1 MGFLILI
8 GLVLVGWIGY
18 STWRSGT
25 VRVWVSDID
34 CITSTT
40 DATTRLV
47 SNTRRGDAF
56 LGRETCTV
64 PNEEAKMLV
73 ERAKVLGLSLTYS
86 FGSERLVE
94 NAR

>member
-1 MGFLILI
+1 MVFVVLI
-8 GLVLVGWIGY
+8 GLVLLAWIGF

-25 VRVWVSDID
+25 ARVWVSDID

-56 LGRETCTV
+56 LGREASTV
-64 PNEEAKMLV
+64 PNEEARMLI
-73 ERAKVLGLSLTYS
+73 ERAKVLGLRVKHS
-86 FGSERLVE
+86 FGNERLIE
-94 NAR
+94 KTP